1 MWYTVVYSS
10 MRRNHTVKGFSKLLF
25 FGFLQLLNTLSRL
38 WGSVASKEY
47 VLTFVVL
54 FSLSDGCCMVMLIG
68 VGAFGSQSN
77 PGSIGSI
84 SHSTCQVLNHFFVS
98 GIRYHK

>member
-54 FSLSDGCCMVMLIG
+54 FFI
-68 VGAFGSQSN
+68 
-77 PGSIGSI
+77 I
-84 SHSTCQVLNHFFVS
+84 
-98 GIRYHK
+98 